1 MKANT
6 TVLWALLGLV
16 SQTVL
21 AQMHQPT
28 HPVSDLLAQSDLAA
42 PRYDSS
48 GSSFEGASS
57 SGASGLQSEAGA
69 ELSPATSPVT
79 RLKPQTQGDV
89 TYLCGGI
96 GEEETNYMKH
106 EAQGYDLMLTFATQD
121 GSYLADVNV
130 DIRNPKGE
138 PVLQTKCDSPILL
151 VDLPRSGTYRIRAE
165 TAGYV
170 LNQTAKVTAKE
181 KRGAQLAAIVLA
193 WPQQVAEAPAAPG
206 AVSSGSGG
214 SSENENENSRDSGI
228 DRSVR

>member
-1 MKANT
+1 MKAII
-6 TVLWALLGLV
+6 TVLWPLLCLA

-21 AQMHQPT
+21 AQVHQPAQ
-28 HPVSDLLAQSDLAA
+28 HLPDLLAQSDLAA

-48 GSSFEGASS
+48 GSSSEGSSS

-69 ELSPATSPVT
+69 ELNPAPSPIA

-96 GEEETNYMKH
+96 GEEETSYMKR

-130 DIRNPKGE
+130 DIRNLKSE
-138 PVLQTKCDSPILL
+138 PVLQTMCDSPILL

-193 WPQQVAEAPAAPG
+193 WPQQVAEAPAPPG
-206 AVSSGSGG
+206 ATSSGG

-228 DRSVR
+228 DRGVR